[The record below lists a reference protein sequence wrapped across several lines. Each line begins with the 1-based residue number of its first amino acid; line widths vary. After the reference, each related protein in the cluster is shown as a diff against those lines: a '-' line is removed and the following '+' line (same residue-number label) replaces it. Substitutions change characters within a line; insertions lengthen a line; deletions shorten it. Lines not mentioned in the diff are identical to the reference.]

1 MGATFDLLAR
11 GGWLMVPILL
21 GSVLGL
27 TFFLERLWSLQRQK
41 ILPARFLDVVSRL
54 MQERRWSEVEALC
67 HQSDAP
73 IAAMLGAGV
82 RYANK
87 PRALIKE
94 VMEEAGRREL
104 FYMERFTNALG
115 VISTVSPLLGLLGTV
130 TGLIQMFQRVV
141 NTNAAAGG
149 GGVDVAQLAGGIWE
163 ALITTAAGL
172 FVAIP
177 VFLAYRFVL
186 SKIDRYAVEM
196 EEISLR
202 AVEYLVA
209 PDGPESPTAPPIK
222 LSEDTA
228 LQQHKSRAADEPTKA
243 AEDSGAD
250 DAKLA
255 PEAP

>member
-1 MGATFDLLAR
+1 
-11 GGWLMVPILL
+11 
-21 GSVLGL
+21 
-27 TFFLERLWSLQRQK
+27 
-41 ILPARFLDVVSRL
+41 
-54 MQERRWSEVEALC
+54 
-67 HQSDAP
+67 
-73 IAAMLGAGV
+73 
-82 RYANK
+82 
-87 PRALIKE
+87 
-94 VMEEAGRREL
+94 
-104 FYMERFTNALG
+104 
-115 VISTVSPLLGLLGTV
+115 LLGTV

-177 VFLAYRFVL
+177 VFLAYRFIL

-222 LSEDTA
+222 LSEETT
-228 LQQHKSRAADEPTKA
+228 LQQHKSRPSEDPTKGAADDDSQLA
-243 AEDSGAD
+243 AEV
-250 DAKLA
+250 
-255 PEAP
+255 P

>member
-1 MGATFDLLAR
+1 MGATFDFLAR
-11 GGWLMVPILL
+11 GGWLMLPILL
-21 GSVLGL
+21 CSILGL
-27 TFFLERLWSLQRQK
+27 AFFLERLWSLQRQK
-41 ILPARFLDVVSRL
+41 ILPPRFLDVVSRL
-54 MQERRWSEVEALC
+54 MQERRWQEVEALC
-67 HQSDAP
+67 HQSDSP
-73 IAAMLGAGV
+73 IASMLGAGV

-104 FYMERFTNALG
+104 FYMERFTNSLG
-115 VISTVSPLLGLLGTV
+115 VISTISPLLGLLGTV

-141 NTNAAAGG
+141 NTAVAQGG

-172 FVAIP
+172 TVAIP
-177 VFLAYRFVL
+177 VFLAYRVIL
-186 SKIDRYAVEM
+186 SRIDRYAVEM

-209 PDGPESPTAPPIK
+209 ADGPEAPTAPPIK

-228 LQQHKSRAADEPTKA
+228 LHKAAASPADEQADKP
-243 AEDSGAD
+243 ED
-250 DAKLA
+250 K
-255 PEAP
+255 P